1 MRGERLLVVD
11 DESGVRSALGGILSD
26 EGWEVDA
33 AASGEEALDAVKKAA
48 YRAIFLD
55 VWLPG
60 MDGLETL
67 RQIRR
72 AGVDTPV
79 VMISGHGSIETAVRA
94 TKLGAFDFIE
104 KPLSLEKVLLSL
116 RNALRQRKLEQQSRM
131 LLEQLG
137 REAELIGTSPAMARL
152 REEIERAAPT
162 EATVLLCG
170 ENGTG
175 KELAARALHRRS
187 RRADEAFVA
196 VNCAAIPAE
205 LIESEMFGHA
215 KGAFTGATEARK
227 GKFELAHEG
236 TLFLDEIADMSLL
249 AQAKLLRVLESR
261 EITPVGGS
269 AAVAVDVRLV
279 GATNRDLQKEIAAGR
294 FREDLFF
301 RISVVPLRVPPL
313 RERTGDVL
321 PLATHF
327 LERYGRE
334 YGRGSILLSDGA
346 ARALERW
353 RWPGNVREL
362 KNLAER
368 LVIMSPGPEIHLEDL
383 PGALREGPDGTPRG
397 ASEDVDE
404 PGAAAAEGGP
414 EDTPSP
420 LRAARE
426 RFEREFILRALNQND
441 WNISRTA
448 DALGLER
455 SNLYRKM
462 KAYGIRDEA

>member
-11 DESGVRSALGGILSD
+11 DESGVRSSLAGILAD
-26 EGWEVDA
+26 EGWEVA
-33 AASGEEALDAVKKAA
+33 TAGSGEEALDAVRSTS

-72 AGVDTPV
+72 AGVDAPV
-79 VMISGHGSIETAVRA
+79 VMISGHGTIETAVRA
-94 TKLGAFDFIE
+94 TRLGAYDFIE
-104 KPLSLEKVLLSL
+104 KPLSIEKVLLTL
-116 RNALRQRKLEQQSRM
+116 RNALRQRKLEQQSKL
-131 LLEQLG
+131 LLEQFQ
-137 REAELIGTSPAMARL
+137 REAELVGDSTAIRRL

-162 EATVLLCG
+162 DATVLLFG

-175 KELAARALHRRS
+175 KELAARLLHHRS

-196 VNCAAIPAE
+196 VNCAAIPSE

-215 KGAFTGATEARK
+215 KGSFTGATEARK

-236 TLFLDEIADMSLL
+236 TLLLDEIADMSLL
-249 AQAKLLRVLESR
+249 AQAKLLRALESR
-261 EITPVGGS
+261 EITPVGG
-269 AAVAVDVRLV
+269 AAPVTVDVRV
-279 GATNRDLQKEIAAGR
+279 VAATNRDLQQEIASGR

-301 RISVVPLRVPPL
+301 RVNVLPLRVPPL
-313 RERTGDVL
+313 REREGDVV
-321 PLATHF
+321 PLAGHF
-327 LERYGRE
+327 IDRYCRE
-334 YGRGSILLSDGA
+334 YGRAPMRLSAEA
-346 ARALERW
+346 ARTLDVW

-368 LVIMSPGPEIHLEDL
+368 LVIMTQGEEIRPEHLPEPVQGGVGNGPAEDRRTDDSSPLSERREAAGGDSSR
-383 PGALREGPDGTPRG
+383 LRE
-397 ASEDVDE
+397 
-404 PGAAAAEGGP
+404 
-414 EDTPSP
+414 
-420 LRAARE
+420 ARE
-426 RFEREFILRALNQND
+426 QFEREFILRTLNSQK

-448 DALGLER
+448 DVLGLER

-462 KAYGIRDEA
+462 KAYGIRAEE